1 MYLKRRHLICWMI
14 LRPLVIVFLF
24 IKFGYRFK
32 AAKNLP
38 ENFIVLSNHNTDFD
52 PLFVGASFRKPVYF
66 VASEHIARWKNA
78 FKFVDFAFAPI
89 IRYKGSTAASTV
101 KEMLRRLRSGANV
114 GMFAEGAKSWNGITA
129 PIQPSTGKV
138 VKGSKA
144 ALVTYR
150 LEGGYFVSPVWGKGG
165 TRRGR
170 INGGIVNIYT
180 AEQLS
185 NMSVEEINAVIAAD
199 LHEDAYARQLECPVK
214 YKGRHLAEDLEK
226 LLFFCPECGVMH
238 TLFSSGDTVN
248 CEECGLTFK
257 YNEYGMLE
265 GLNVKTVKE
274 LFELVKEKIA
284 DDIANGIPYTAE
296 EGRVISVRNHVEEE
310 LGVGKVFMDGNVISC
325 GEFSLAVDE
334 ISDMAMHGTDA
345 LVFSDKNGYYE
356 LIPESPS
363 STLKFY
369 MAYQVYKSGTV
380 CRFN

>member
-1 MYLKRRHLICWMI
+1 MI

-32 AAKNLP
+32 VAKNLP
-38 ENFIVLSNHNTDFD
+38 DNFIVLSNHNTDFD
-52 PLFVGASFRKPVYF
+52 PLFVGASFRKPIYF

-89 IRYKGSTAASTV
+89 IRYKGTTAASTV
-101 KEMLRRLRSGANV
+101 KEMLRRLRTGANV
-114 GMFAEGAKSWNGITA
+114 AMFAEGAKSWNGVTA

-138 VKGSKA
+138 VKNSKA
-144 ALVTYR
+144 ALVTYK
-150 LEGGYFVSPVWGKGG
+150 LEGGYFVSPNWGKGG
-165 TRRGR
+165 TRKGR

-185 NMSVEEINAVIAAD
+185 QMSVEQINDVISAD
-199 LHEDAYARQLECPVK
+199 LYEDAYDRQLKSPARYRGK
-214 YKGRHLAEDLEK
+214 HLAEDLEK
-226 LLFFCPECGVMH
+226 LLFFCPECGAMH

-265 GLNVKTVKE
+265 GLSVKTVKE
-274 LFELVKEKIA
+274 LFELVKGKIA

-296 EGRVISVRNHVEEE
+296 DGRAIAVRNHVEEE
-310 LGVGKVFMDGNVISC
+310 LGTGKVYMDGNVISC
-325 GEFSLAVDE
+325 GEFSVSISE

-345 LVFSDKNGYYE
+345 LVFSDKSGYYE
-356 LIPESPS
+356 LIPDNPS
-363 STLKFY
+363 GALKFY